1 MENPDPK
8 SFAFRLRATIALLEA
23 ETQQGVEDWTSTIGR
38 LKETLA
44 EVVQEESDNCAVA
57 AVSDNWADD
66 EDRRMEAESDDLS
79 WEADEDRRMEAL

>member
-23 ETQQGVEDWTSTIGR
+23 ETQQGVEDWTSTICR

-57 AVSDNWADD
+57 SELAVEEELEEVAD
-66 EDRRMEAESDDLS
+66 
-79 WEADEDRRMEAL
+79 